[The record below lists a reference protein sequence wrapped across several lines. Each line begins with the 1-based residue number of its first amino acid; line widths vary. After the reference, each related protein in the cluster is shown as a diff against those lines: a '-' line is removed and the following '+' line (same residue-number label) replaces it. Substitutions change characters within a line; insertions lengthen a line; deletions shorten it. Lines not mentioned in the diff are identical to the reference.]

1 MRQVPGIH
9 SQEGLESTG
18 HGFQTVTVTW
28 EGSRRENT
36 KFCTWLGFLRIR
48 PYMAICQRQ
57 KINVDSPRD
66 PGMLLTTRASCE
78 LPTKK
83 WRGTQFCHVCLSP
96 GPYSVSTCCSSVLPL
111 EGTHEPDYL
120 PCPALVW
127 PPWDSIPT
135 IPGVGQVGALRF
147 SELSPCLVPC
157 ALDLIPN
164 TLSAQDTGPTLP
176 LGPSAVK
183 VLRAAANTNSLASS
197 K

>member
-1 MRQVPGIH
+1 M
-9 SQEGLESTG
+9 SQ
-18 HGFQTVTVTW
+18 
-28 EGSRRENT
+28 
-36 KFCTWLGFLRIR
+36 I
-48 PYMAICQRQ
+48 I
-57 KINVDSPRD
+57 
-66 PGMLLTTRASCE
+66 
-78 LPTKK
+78 
-83 WRGTQFCHVCLSP
+83 
-96 GPYSVSTCCSSVLPL
+96 
-111 EGTHEPDYL
+111 
-120 PCPALVW
+120 CPALVW

-197 K
+197 KQNYDLDLEAQACHPSYSGAEASGQKVKGLSELQCESKVRLDRLVRACLKG